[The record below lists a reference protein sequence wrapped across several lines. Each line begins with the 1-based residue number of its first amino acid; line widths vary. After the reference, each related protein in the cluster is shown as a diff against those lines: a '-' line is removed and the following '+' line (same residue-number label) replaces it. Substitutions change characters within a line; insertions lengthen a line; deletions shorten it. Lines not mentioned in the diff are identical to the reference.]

1 MAANVPMNVETTAEM
16 TATESVTQSAFMM
29 VESFTSASYQRSE
42 NPVQFPMVLELLKE
56 KIIST
61 RIGAYRNTSIR
72 PR

>member
-16 TATESVTQSAFMM
+16 TATESVTQRAFMM
-29 VESFTSASYQRSE
+29 VASLNSASYHRKE
-42 NPVQFPMVLELLKE
+42 KPVQFPMVLELLKE

>member
-1 MAANVPMNVETTAEM
+1 
-16 TATESVTQSAFMM
+16 MM